1 MTDHNG
7 AVSGTPMLFTEKK
20 INTTLLGVAFA
31 FSVAGGITLLVHA
44 WQTERLWPVGP
55 IGVALMAWGLL
66 VGNNL
71 AVRRR
76 LSPVLRLE
84 EHCVRYIGGPAWK
97 PHMVAV
103 NFSDISHV
111 EKENQ
116 GGITFRM
123 HHERRSRLLP
133 IGLLSSRDRKRFVQG
148 FNARVQGV
156 PQTDISSSD
165 PCR

>member
-7 AVSGTPMLFTEKK
+7 AAFDTPMLFTEKK

-55 IGVALMAWGLL
+55 IGLALMAWGLL

-76 LSPVLRLE
+76 LSPVFRLE
-84 EHCVRYIGGPAWK
+84 AQCLSYIGGPAWK
-97 PHMVAV
+97 PRMVSI
-103 NFSDISHV
+103 NFRDITHVDKVRNSGITLHV
-111 EKENQ
+111 EQEP
-116 GGITFRM
+116 RA
-123 HHERRSRLLP
+123 RLVP
-133 IGLLSSRDRKRFVQG
+133 IGLLSKRDREVFLHGFHARCDATPTLQASAQG
-148 FNARVQGV
+148 
-156 PQTDISSSD
+156 S
-165 PCR
+165 

>member
-1 MTDHNG
+1 MTDHHG
-7 AVSGTPMLFTEKK
+7 AAGSTPMLFTEKK

-55 IGVALMAWGLL
+55 IGVALIAWGLL

-84 EHCVRYIGGPAWK
+84 AQRFSYIGGAAWK
-97 PHMVAV
+97 PRMISID
-103 NFSDISHV
+103 FRDITQVDKVRSSGIILHV
-111 EKENQ
+111 RQ
-116 GGITFRM
+116 
-123 HHERRSRLLP
+123 ERRARIVP
-133 IGLLSSRDRKRFVQG
+133 IGLLSKGDREAFIQG
-148 FNARVQGV
+148 FHARCDASRTLDASPQG
-156 PQTDISSSD
+156 S
-165 PCR
+165 R

>member
-7 AVSGTPMLFTEKK
+7 AAFDTPMLFTEKK

-44 WQTERLWPVGP
+44 WQTERLWPIGP
-55 IGVALMAWGLL
+55 IGFALVAWGLF

-84 EHCVRYIGGPAWK
+84 AQCLSYIGGPAWK
-97 PHMVAV
+97 PRMVSI
-103 NFSDISHV
+103 NFRDITHIDKVRDS
-111 EKENQ
+111 
-116 GGITFRM
+116 GITLRVQQ
-123 HHERRSRLLP
+123 ERRARLVP
-133 IGLLSSRDRKRFVQG
+133 VGLLSRRDREAFLHG
-148 FNARVQGV
+148 FHARCDATPTLRVSAQ
-156 PQTDISSSD
+156 SS
-165 PCR
+165 